1 MTGTRPGLTS
11 RIVESADAFEAIER
25 GFPNYRY
32 VLVEHPL
39 SSARPEGIR
48 QRAEQALPEV
58 LSIVFGH
65 AAGDRWPRMLPA
77 EGGSRGH
84 HLNTCFRWL
93 GIQQFLRKATA
104 STSPGQGTSLWVWLP
119 LSAPLTCWSPDR
131 GAR

>member
-1 MTGTRPGLTS
+1 MTGTPPGLTS

-25 GFPNYRY
+25 GFPNHRY
-32 VLVEHPL
+32 ILVEHPL

-84 HLNTCFRWL
+84 HLEHLLQVAGDPAVPPKGHCVHRP
-93 GIQQFLRKATA
+93 R
-104 STSPGQGTSLWVWLP
+104 PGHQPAGV
-119 LSAPLTCWSPDR
+119 AAAV
-131 GAR
+131 GAAYLLVP